1 MTYRERSREIVFRDR
16 SDAGRQLAERLADE
30 RLAGDVV
37 VLGLPRGGVPVAFEI
52 ATQMQWPLDVL
63 IVRKLGAPFHRELA
77 VGAIASGGV
86 IVYNDGVLRQLGLS
100 RDDVEPTRLEEQAE
114 LERRETKYRS
124 GRAPLDVAGKVVV
137 LVDDG
142 IATGATML
150 AAVEALR
157 ALEAARIVVA
167 VPTSSES
174 AYLSLRKAA
183 DDVIALSTP
192 EPYVAVGAWYRSFAQ
207 TGDQEVIDLLAQ
219 CAGGSEAQR

>member
-1 MTYRERSREIVFRDR
+1 MSYRDRSREVVFRDR
-16 SDAGRQLAERLADE
+16 SDAGQRLAERIADE
-30 RLAGDVV
+30 QLAGDVV

-52 ATQMQWPLDVL
+52 AARMQWPLDVL

-77 VGAIASGGV
+77 VGAIGPRGV
-86 IVYNDGVLRQLGLS
+86 IVYNDRVLQQLGLS
-100 RDDVEPTRLEEQAE
+100 RDDVEPIRVEEQAE

-124 GRAPLDVAGKVVV
+124 GRPPLELAGRVVV

-150 AAVEALR
+150 AGVEALR
-157 ALEAARIVVA
+157 ELGVARIVVA
-167 VPTSSES
+167 VPTSSVD

-192 EPYVAVGAWYRSFAQ
+192 EPYVAVGAWYESFAQ
-207 TGDQEVIDLLAQ
+207 TSDREVIDLLAQ
-219 CAGGSEAQR
+219 SATAREARR